1 MEVVSAASN
10 IAALI
15 SSILQGLEFVQL
27 ARNFGDEL
35 KLHQLRLD
43 LIRLRLSRWG
53 QATGVCSADEK
64 WGIDGEND
72 GKGAGLK
79 DKEDEV
85 EDLLDS
91 IKGVLNKAIAESQT
105 LAPKS
110 LGAAGDSSV
119 DADNDLRPPR
129 FKRLQIRIR
138 KLVQKRYHRAGD
150 HIRGAK
156 WVLYKKEQCEA
167 LTTQLTELI
176 SQLEQL
182 ATPEEELEELAREEC
197 EEMGDSLKT
206 LVEVAEAVDPLL
218 QATASQKL
226 TADVVSRGVSLSAD
240 INHGVQLGVNYGS
253 LKGLTFGANN
263 NITNNWK

>member
-1 MEVVSAASN
+1 MEAVSAASN
-10 IAALI
+10 ITALI

-27 ARNFGDEL
+27 ARSFGNDL

-53 QATGVCSADEK
+53 QATGVCSADEEA
-64 WGIDGEND
+64 GTDGEKD

-85 EDLLDS
+85 EDLLDN
-91 IKGVLNKAIAESQT
+91 IKNVLDKAMAESQK
-105 LAPKS
+105 LAPKG
-110 LGAAGDSSV
+110 LDAAGDSSV

-129 FKRLQIRIR
+129 FKRLQLRIR
-138 KLVQKRYHRAGD
+138 NLVQKRYLRAGD

-176 SQLEQL
+176 GQLEQL
-182 ATPEEELEELAREEC
+182 AAPEEELEELTREEC

-218 QATASQKL
+218 QATASQRL
-226 TADVVSRGVSLSAD
+226 TADVMSRGVSVSAG